1 MYYLESLFIDTP
13 SKTKV
18 KGGPKIGYH
27 PYGTPLFNINASL
40 SSPEILLTPLPH
52 EMYKFMVKFIRS
64 IVDSSKYFH
73 RWMNGTCIISPPQK
87 QPDDDEPFYFSFHMD
102 LIANQSIISM
112 VTSLNNTISK
122 TFNAVQRWTDTWR
135 KYRPLWKTDK
145 NLTLE
150 KFAQKHPNAVQY
162 DEKLAFYSKMARD
175 VEMQVA
181 IKDIAFVRVFSTS
194 LQKSIYEEAQQW
206 VLCIGIIH

>member
-1 MYYLESLFIDTP
+1 
-13 SKTKV
+13 
-18 KGGPKIGYH
+18 
-27 PYGTPLFNINASL
+27 
-40 SSPEILLTPLPH
+40 
-52 EMYKFMVKFIRS
+52 
-64 IVDSSKYFH
+64 
-73 RWMNGTCIISPPQK
+73 
-87 QPDDDEPFYFSFHMD
+87 
-102 LIANQSIISM
+102 M